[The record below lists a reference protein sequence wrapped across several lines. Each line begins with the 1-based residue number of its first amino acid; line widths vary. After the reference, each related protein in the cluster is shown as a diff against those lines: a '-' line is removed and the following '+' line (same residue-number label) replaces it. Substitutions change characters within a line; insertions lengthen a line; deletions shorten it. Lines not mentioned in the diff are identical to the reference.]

1 MKSPFDKIAL
11 EAFQRAAA
19 CVPAYRELLR
29 EAGVRAEEVRTI
41 DDFRRLPF
49 LGKENTFRRFP
60 IEKLCVDGELGR
72 PDSVLTSSGHSGVF
86 AFGLTDEGST
96 AATTEWIDGLL
107 DMIFGVRSQKTLLV
121 NCLPMG
127 VKVHTSACTLA
138 ETSVRADMVIG
149 LVKTFGRH
157 YAQIIL
163 VGEAA
168 FVKHLLELGE
178 RSGIRWQDHRVH
190 VILGEEPLAEN
201 ARKYLERL
209 LGITPGREDGGIVCS
224 SMGVGEVGLNL
235 FSEVPPVAP
244 LIALRRALHENE
256 PLRQLVLGALDCV
269 PSIFTYDP
277 NRIYVEFDCNGRLI
291 VTTLDPRLRVPLIR
305 YATGD
310 CGSVLALSSEAQAAL
325 EQIGIPKAIFDA
337 IPIVLIDGRGK
348 YATAGDARV
357 YPESVKEGIY
367 LIPEL
372 AKLTT
377 SNFRLVSG
385 EASVLARIQLSP
397 GVHPSVE
404 IDDGFSEAIKRYA
417 RAPIHV
423 RTEAYEDFVSGM
435 TLDFERKF
443 DYLGP

>member
-1 MKSPFDKIAL
+1 MKSPFEEIAL

-19 CVPAYRELLR
+19 CVPSYRELLL
-29 EAGVRAEEVRTI
+29 EAGVRPGEVRTI
-41 DDFRRLPF
+41 EDFRRLPI
-49 LGKENTFRRFP
+49 LEKENTFRRFP

-107 DMIFGVRSQKTLLV
+107 DMIFGVRSRKTLLV

-127 VKVHTSACTLA
+127 VKVQTSACTLA
-138 ETSVRADMVIG
+138 ETSVRADMVVG
-149 LVKTFGRH
+149 LVKSFGRH

-178 RSGIRWQDHRVH
+178 HSGIHWADHRVH

-201 ARKYLERL
+201 ARKYLEGL
-209 LGITPGREDGGIVCS
+209 LGITQGREDRGIVCS

-244 LIALRRALHENE
+244 LIALRRALHESE
-256 PLRQLVLGALDCV
+256 ALRQLVLGGPDCV

-277 NRIYVEFDCNGRLI
+277 RRIYVEFDPVGRLI

-310 CGSVLALSSEAQAAL
+310 CGSVLSVSPEAQVAL
-325 EQIGIPKAIFDA
+325 EQIGIPAALFDA

-348 YATAGDARV
+348 YASSGEARV

-367 LIPEL
+367 LVPEL

-377 SNFRLVSG
+377 ANFRLVSG
-385 EASVLARIQLSP
+385 EGSATVRIQLSP
-397 GVHPSVE
+397 GIHPSAEV
-404 IDDGFSEAIKRYA
+404 DDRFNDAIRRYV
-417 RAPIHV
+417 RAPIIV
-423 RTEAYEDFVSGM
+423 RTEAYETFGSGM

-443 DYLGP
+443 DYLGR